1 MALVEER
8 KNLRIDSLHL
18 LFYVCCD
25 ENINEM
31 IQGMGKTLNV
41 SEGGI
46 MLETHVSID
55 VELNI
60 LLTIALEDDLM
71 DFKGKIV
78 HSRKRE
84 DGKFEYG
91 IEFVGINPEKHL
103 FLRQYMLIFKDPK
116 YAN

>member
-25 ENINEM
+25 ENNNEVM
-31 IQGMGKTLNV
+31 QGMGKTLNV

-55 VELNI
+55 VELNV

-78 HSRKRE
+78 NSRKRE

-91 IEFVGINPEKHL
+91 IEFVEINHEKRL
-103 FLRQYMLIFKDPK
+103 LLRQYMLIFKDPK
-116 YAN
+116 YEN

>member
-1 MALVEER
+1 MALDEKR
-8 KNLRIDSLHL
+8 KNLRTDSLNL
-18 LFYVCCD
+18 LFYICCD
-25 ENINEM
+25 ENNNEM
-31 IQGMGKTLNV
+31 LQGMGKTLNV

-55 VELNI
+55 VELNV
-60 LLTIALEDDLM
+60 LLTIAIEDDLM

-91 IEFVGINPEKHL
+91 IDFVEINHEKRL
-103 FLRQYMLIFKDPK
+103 LLRQYMIIFIDPK
-116 YAN
+116 YES